1 MPPAA
6 NEEDVHSRGRGASF
20 SGLRRTPPWRAEEAR
35 PRRGESGS
43 GCTLQG
49 VRGRKPEDRVRNKDL
64 SPERGW
70 KRAGLSAA
78 GRCRH
83 LEASSPQPPRRFL
96 LVQSLVPPASDPR
109 PSTRPG
115 LTGLTELSGA
125 AGAVV
130 KRPVA
135 HTLRWLGAQTPW
147 GPPRTPRGDPMETPG
162 EAPPAART
170 PPGAVTPAGGP
181 LCGPCPRQLPALPR
195 VLIRS
200 GPGDLRSG

>member
-43 GCTLQG
+43 GCTLPG
-49 VRGRKPEDRVRNKDL
+49 VRGRKTEDRVRNKDL

-115 LTGLTELSGA
+115 LTGLSGA

-147 GPPRTPRGDPMETPG
+147 GPPRTPRGGPRGDPRRGPARSAD
-162 EAPPAART
+162 APRRRDTRDKAR
-170 PPGAVTPAGGP
+170 A
-181 LCGPCPRQLPALPR
+181 CFR
-195 VLIRS
+195 VVVLKPS
-200 GPGDLRSG
+200 F